1 MCNTTAL
8 VLLGSSQSADE
19 ENIPTEVPAYVPADT
34 LSQAAYDVARS
45 NLHPTILNHSLR
57 TFIYALSVSEQE
69 KLGWH
74 EPDRLPLLFTA
85 AIFHDMGTTDI
96 CDGPQRFEV
105 EGADAAVSFLRG
117 HDVPEEDRK
126 EVWVRYWRYSICR
139 TLNAD
144 SSKKLAIGLHTCS
157 GIAERATTMSRSI
170 RQGVLIDFKRPAV
183 LKLVDPVLIDKVE
196 RIFSRGEPEK
206 ILGDAVVEQ
215 ALRQPS
221 KAPSAT
227 WPGQLTR
234 SRRENPEW
242 QGVNKEF

>member
-126 EVWVRYWRYSICR
+126 EVW
-139 TLNAD
+139 
-144 SSKKLAIGLHTCS
+144 LAIGLHTCS